1 MSSSGRPMR
10 ASEVLEALSRRSLSR
25 EESSATFSRFVAGE
39 YSEVEMAA
47 VLAALKTR
55 GETPEIMAGA
65 VEALLASAVPF
76 PRPDY
81 PYADCCGTGG
91 DGSGTVNI
99 STAAAF
105 VASELGIP
113 MAKTGNRSVSS
124 RCGSAD
130 LLERLG
136 VKLDPEPAIGRR
148 CLDEIGV
155 CFIFAPQ
162 YHPGVRHAAPVRRS
176 LGVRTVFNL
185 VGPIANA
192 ARPPWQMMGIYDPM
206 LCESAARTL
215 QLLGRRVALVV
226 HGSGLDEVALHGPT
240 TGVLVQ
246 DDELRHVTITPAE
259 AGVAPAPLAALAG
272 AGPEEN
278 AEWLI
283 ALLGGKGTTPHADAV
298 ALNAGTLAWAT
309 GKAGTLR
316 DGVRL
321 AREALAG
328 GGGLRRLERLV
339 ELSHG
344 A

>member
-1 MSSSGRPMR
+1 MR

-25 EESSATFSRFVAGE
+25 EESTAAFRRFLAGE

-55 GETPEIMAGA
+55 GETPEVMAGA

-81 PYADCCGTGG
+81 LYADCCGTGG
-91 DGSGTVNI
+91 DGTGTVNL
-99 STAAAF
+99 STATAF
-105 VASELGIP
+105 VAAELGIP
-113 MAKTGNRSVSS
+113 MAKTGNRAVSS

-130 LLERLG
+130 LLEQLG
-136 VKLDPEPAIGRR
+136 VRLDPDPSVGRR
-148 CLDEIGV
+148 CLDEIGI
-155 CFIFAPQ
+155 CFVFAPQ

-192 ARPPWQMMGIYDPM
+192 ARPPWQMMGIYDPA
-206 LCESAARTL
+206 LCEPAARTL
-215 QLLGRRVALVV
+215 QLLGRRVALVI

-246 DDELRHVTITPAE
+246 EGELRHITITPAD
-259 AGVAPAPLAALAG
+259 AGVRPAELAALAG
-272 AGPEEN
+272 GGPEEN
-278 AEWLI
+278 AEWLRG
-283 ALLGGKGTTPHADAV
+283 LLAGRGTDAHSDAV

-309 GKAGTLR
+309 GTAPTLR
-316 DGVRL
+316 EAVRL

-328 GGGLRRLERLV
+328 GGGLTRLERLA